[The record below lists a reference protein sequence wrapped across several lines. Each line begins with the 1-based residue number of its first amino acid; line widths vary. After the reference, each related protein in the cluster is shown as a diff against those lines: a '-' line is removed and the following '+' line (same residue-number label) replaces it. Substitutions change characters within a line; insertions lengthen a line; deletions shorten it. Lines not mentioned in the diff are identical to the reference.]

1 MSTKRWALSAT
12 LLLSS
17 LYNVT
22 LQAQPYTILE
32 VATDLSHPWS
42 VDFLPN
48 GNYLVTERGGR
59 LLRIDPDGN
68 TTSID
73 GVPDT
78 YFAGQG
84 GFFDVLIGPT
94 DTNGTQIYLSY
105 AKGTPDANGTAIHSA
120 RLVGNSLADGSDILW
135 SKTLKDT
142 PPHYGG
148 KMTFGPDQTLFITTG
163 DGFDYRESSQDTRSE
178 LGKVL
183 RINLDGSVP
192 DSNPFQGEL
201 SDRIWSYG
209 HRNPQGLAFDSST
222 GVLYLH
228 EHGPK
233 GGDEINII
241 ERSQNYGWPL
251 ASYGVNY
258 SGALV
263 SPYTEYLGTKQP
275 EHYWTPSIAPSGLM
289 VYRGALFPQWQ
300 GSLFVGALVNRDV
313 RRLDLSGQQTEEEV
327 LFSELGERIRDV
339 RQGPDGAIYLV
350 TDGPSGRLLR
360 VTPSE

>member
-1 MSTKRWALSAT
+1 M
-12 LLLSS
+12 
-17 LYNVT
+17 
-22 LQAQPYTILE
+22 
-32 VATDLSHPWS
+32 
-42 VDFLPN
+42 
-48 GNYLVTERGGR
+48 
-59 LLRIDPDGN
+59 
-68 TTSID
+68 
-73 GVPDT
+73 
-78 YFAGQG
+78 
-84 GFFDVLIGPT
+84 
-94 DTNGTQIYLSY
+94 
-105 AKGTPDANGTAIHSA
+105 
-120 RLVGNSLADGSDILW
+120 
-135 SKTLKDT
+135 
-142 PPHYGG
+142 
-148 KMTFGPDQTLFITTG
+148 
-163 DGFDYRESSQDTRSE
+163 
-178 LGKVL
+178 
-183 RINLDGSVP
+183 
-192 DSNPFQGEL
+192 
-201 SDRIWSYG
+201 
-209 HRNPQGLAFDSST
+209 
-222 GVLYLH
+222 
-228 EHGPK
+228 PK

-300 GSLFVGALVNRDV
+300 GSLFVGALINRDV

>member
-48 GNYLVTERGGR
+48 GDYLVTERGGR
-59 LLRIDPDGN
+59 LLRIDSDGD
-68 TTSID
+68 TTSIA

-84 GFFDVLIGPT
+84 GFFDVLVGPT

-105 AKGTPDANGTAIHSA
+105 AKGTADANGTAIHSA

-142 PPHYGG
+142 PQHYGG

-163 DGFDYRESSQDTRSE
+163 DGFDYRESSQDTSSE

-201 SDRIWSYG
+201 RDSIWSYG
-209 HRNPQGLAFDSST
+209 HRNQQGIAFDSST

-300 GSLFVGALVNRDV
+300 GSLFVGALVNKDV